1 MLRDLARS
9 FVAVAALTLVCGL
22 AYPAAVWVVAQG
34 AAGGSADGSLVIRDG
49 RVIGSRL
56 IGQPFTSDRY
66 FHGRPSAVA
75 YAAGPAGVPASG
87 GSNLGPTS
95 RELADSI
102 AAARREVAAREGVAP
117 ARVPVDLVTASASGL
132 DPDISLDGAL
142 IQVRRVARARGLDA
156 DAVERLVRDTADTT
170 IAGLGADRVRVLDL
184 NLALD
189 DGAVPRR

>member
-9 FVAVAALTLVCGL
+9 FVAVAVITVLCGI
-22 AYPAAVWVVAQG
+22 AYPVAVWAVAQT
-34 AAGGSADGSLVIRDG
+34 AAGGSADGSLVVRDG
-49 RVIGSRL
+49 RVIGSHL

-75 YAAGPAGVPASG
+75 YAAGRAGVPASG

-95 RELADSI
+95 RELAESI
-102 AAARREVAAREGVAP
+102 ASARREVAARERVAP

-132 DPDISLDGAL
+132 DPDISLDAAL
-142 IQVRRVARARGLDA
+142 IQVDRVARSRDLDA
-156 DAVERLVRDTADTT
+156 DAVERLVRETADTAM
-170 IAGLGADRVRVLDL
+170 AGLGAERVRVLDL

-189 DGAVPRR
+189 DGTGLRP